1 MIQSINAT
9 ITPDQLKKLR
19 NIAKIAK
26 KSCPT
31 REFFKYMKFEKVLEM
46 DSDGAFV
53 EQLEISATDSYII
66 ASIRVKA
73 EFKNFDEPV
82 YFHCGSFK
90 PRELKVGD
98 PDCVPDLARH
108 LITPPANFRF
118 AISAKTLRQAME
130 CVQSMDENQSII
142 IEGNTQDKRAIRISH
157 KAKQATAL
165 VCLLNEAKL

>member
-53 EQLEISATDSYII
+53 EQLEISATD
-66 ASIRVKA
+66 IR
-73 EFKNFDEPV
+73 FLN
-82 YFHCGSFK
+82 CGSS
-90 PRELKVGD
+90 GD
-98 PDCVPDLARH
+98 PVISFRVVVGVIFSDSINESCF
-108 LITPPANFRF
+108 INSPPASSSSSKSRVL
-118 AISAKTLRQAME
+118 SL
-130 CVQSMDENQSII
+130 
-142 IEGNTQDKRAIRISH
+142 
-157 KAKQATAL
+157 
-165 VCLLNEAKL
+165 